1 MDKWT
6 DGWVDGWMNERM
18 NGRGLQTGWLYKRPI
33 SRVMPTKIFREWQIG
48 APKIVGGTK
57 LSNMQE
63 AVDVSRLEIVEPC

>member
-18 NGRGLQTGWLYKRPI
+18 NGRGLQSGWLYKRPI
-33 SRVMPTKIFREWQIG
+33 SRVMPTKIFRKWQIG

-63 AVDVSRLEIVEPC
+63 AVDVSRPRNS